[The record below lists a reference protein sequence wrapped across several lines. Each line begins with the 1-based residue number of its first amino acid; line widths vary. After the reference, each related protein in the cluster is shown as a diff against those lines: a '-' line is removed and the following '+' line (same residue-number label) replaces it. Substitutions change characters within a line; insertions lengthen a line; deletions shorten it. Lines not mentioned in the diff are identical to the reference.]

1 MRALLTAA
9 LLTLCAG
16 VAPAQAQLPSM
27 EVGSDAGAVH
37 AADGTSSVD
46 GADRAAGAVGAGPAE
61 GEATG
66 GPGGPGTTAAGS
78 PGVPAAT
85 AAGGEPGGAAPAPAG
100 SIASMLTPEQLRT
113 ANEAM
118 FRLRSPVTAAHT
130 VDMCPSVEALRDT
143 IRVAAMTGMTT
154 EAIVEDV
161 VSRHGEHLRMLPKR
175 RGAGLFAWVAT
186 PLVLLVGVGLILAR
200 VRRGAA
206 PEVPA
211 GGDVPLSE
219 EDRARLEE
227 EIRALE
233 EAP

>member
-1 MRALLTAA
+1 MRIFLTAA
-9 LLTLCAG
+9 LVTLLFGGTA
-16 VAPAQAQLPSM
+16 ARAQVPSM

-37 AADGTSSVD
+37 AADSTSSAD
-46 GADRAAGAVGAGPAE
+46 RTDRAADVGAA
-61 GEATG
+61 
-66 GPGGPGTTAAGS
+66 
-78 PGVPAAT
+78 
-85 AAGGEPGGAAPAPAG
+85 AAPTG
-100 SIASMLTPEQLRT
+100 TIASMLTPDQLRA

-118 FRLRSPVTAAHT
+118 ARLRSPVTAAHT

-186 PLVLLVGVGLILAR
+186 PLVLLVGAGLIVAR

-206 PEVPA
+206 PEVPV
-211 GGDVPLSE
+211 GGDVPLSD
-219 EDRARLEE
+219 EDRARLDE

>member
-1 MRALLTAA
+1 MHILLTAA
-9 LLTLCAG
+9 LVTLLSGG
-16 VAPAQAQLPSM
+16 VAAQAQVPSM

-37 AADGTSSVD
+37 AAGGTSSVD
-46 GADRAAGAVGAGPAE
+46 GAVGDADAGAAE
-61 GEATG
+61 RGATG
-66 GPGGPGTTAAGS
+66 GPGSMAAGS
-78 PGVPAAT
+78 PDVPAAAAR
-85 AAGGEPGGAAPAPAG
+85 AAGGEPAGAGPAPAG

-118 FRLRSPVTAAHT
+118 SRLRSPVTAAHT

-186 PLVLLVGVGLILAR
+186 PLVLLVGIGLILAR
-200 VRRGAA
+200 VRRGGAA
-206 PEVPA
+206 EVPVDGEA
-211 GGDVPLSE
+211 PLSE
-219 EDRARLEE
+219 EDRARLDE